1 MKIGI
6 ISARAHLIQARRN
19 HREVFS
25 KGLSNVSVQDCHIV
39 NNEIGKALNKLY
51 KFGVKDK
58 CNADRYHSASAIV
71 KSLFVKHKTKRNET
85 SVDNTFRIV
94 YTNSIR

>member
-6 ISARAHLIQARRN
+6 ISARAHLIQARWN

-25 KGLSNVSVQDCHIV
+25 KGLANVSAQDCLRV

-51 KFGVKDK
+51 KFGVKGK
-58 CNADRYHSASAIV
+58 CNDDRYHSASAIV
-71 KSLFVKHKTKRNET
+71 KSLFVNRNKAR
-85 SVDNTFRIV
+85 SKF
-94 YTNSIR
+94 